1 VAATDDDGASAGILP
16 AQLAEKSA
24 GGRDKECPGRSA
36 TALHIWPISE
46 GKSSRISLK
55 EKGKGEYSPVLFGFN
70 MRWSERKTVVRK
82 GVEREEAMVAPERL
96 SISWQ

>member
-1 VAATDDDGASAGILP
+1 
-16 AQLAEKSA
+16 
-24 GGRDKECPGRSA
+24 
-36 TALHIWPISE
+36 
-46 GKSSRISLK
+46 
-55 EKGKGEYSPVLFGFN
+55 VLFGFN